1 MSNKLKEENENL
13 KAQLDNASRQVK
25 NLQSKL
31 ALAEKA
37 YENAFG
43 RIEKLTTQLRDAHT
57 EIAEVRAYEEAWI
70 TEHDEN
76 VRLHAQVEDLRS
88 KLVLAQEIIHDEFC
102 SSYTHHRQCALVT
115 DAQPLVKLNNKLFED
130 KRITPDDAQFLR
142 DAQPRPDTQV
152 LDILRSI
159 AKYGPP
165 QGEKHA
171 GTACAFCDMGG
182 AGYATRGDGFHDDEC
197 AVKDAQVYL
206 ARTEKVSRIHED
218 LPPFIEAL
226 KTTPLKN
233 SDNT

>member
-1 MSNKLKEENENL
+1 MKDLDHPCMNACSGWKQGFESGAKEAAEL
-13 KAQLDNASRQVK
+13 RAQLESVTQQWRAGLTVTGMMDKEVTQLSA
-25 NLQSKL
+25 KL
-31 ALAEKA
+31 DSAERA
-37 YENAFG
+37 YE
-43 RIEKLTTQLRDAHT
+43 KLMAQLESARAMLRDADT
-57 EIAEVRAYEEAWI
+57 QLTQARVPS
-70 TEHDEN
+70 DE
-76 VRLHAQVEDLRS
+76 
-88 KLVLAQEIIHDEFC
+88 
-102 SSYTHHRQCALVT
+102 
-115 DAQPLVKLNNKLFED
+115 PL
-130 KRITPDDAQFLR
+130 
-142 DAQPRPDTQV
+142 PDTTEL
-152 LDILRSI
+152 LDILRRI

-206 ARTEKVSRIHED
+206 VRTEKVSRIHED